1 LQIGEHAL
9 TPIVSL
15 RPVTSKGQIGRACLE
30 IPLVDLPAVVKA
42 LAEIADLE
50 VAPAGHL
57 AKVAGLIGAAEA
69 MVAAVE
75 NDEDNAMEVGV
86 DYECLAALDDLR
98 QALAKLQCPGTQRAE
113 FPVYTDAQGNE
124 HAEY

>member
-1 LQIGEHAL
+1 
-9 TPIVSL
+9 
-15 RPVTSKGQIGRACLE
+15 
-30 IPLVDLPAVVKA
+30 VDLPAVVKA

-75 NDEDNAMEVGV
+75 NDEDNAMKVDA
-86 DYECLAALDDLR
+86 DYECLAALDVLR
-98 QALAKLQCPGTQRAE
+98 QALAKLQWPGDQRAE
-113 FPVYTDAQGNE
+113 FPVYTDAHGNE
-124 HAEY
+124 HAEH